1 MTGPDRTLSGV
12 IYGVRKI
19 SAVEVR
25 DGKELEHISKN
36 EPKQNSEPRTKNR
49 TEPNDRSPK
58 VKTDV
63 QEPDL

>member
-1 MTGPDRTLSGV
+1 MTGLDRTLSGV
-12 IYGVRKI
+12 IYGARKI

-36 EPKQNSEPRTKNR
+36 EPKQNSGFAKNR